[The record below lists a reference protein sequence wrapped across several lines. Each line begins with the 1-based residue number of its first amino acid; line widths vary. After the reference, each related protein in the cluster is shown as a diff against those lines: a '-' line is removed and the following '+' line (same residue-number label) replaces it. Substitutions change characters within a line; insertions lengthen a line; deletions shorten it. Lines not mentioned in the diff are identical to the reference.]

1 MNKTQKKT
9 EEIHQFILENV
20 EDHPS
25 DITSVVSDKFGISR
39 QAGHRHIQKLV
50 SEGLI
55 IAEGSTRNR
64 RYKVKPLVN
73 FNKTLQLNELE
84 EDKVWRQ
91 YIYPLLE
98 NLPEN
103 ILQICQYGFT
113 EMANNAIEHS
123 EGTKVILHVE
133 RTYKFI
139 HIRILDNG
147 IGIFKKIQKKFSLDD
162 QMHAILELSKGKLTS
177 DPAHH
182 TGEGIFFTSRMFDD
196 FSILSDKLF
205 FSHDIDGDWLL
216 EDKETEF
223 HGTVI
228 AMTIFTKSS
237 RTTKQVFDQF
247 TVDGDYGFSR
257 THVPVFLAIYGNE
270 NLVSRSQARRVLTRF
285 ERFREID
292 LDFDNVEIIGQ
303 AFADEIFRVFQLK
316 HPDINLTYHNANK
329 QVEDMILRAKNV
341 S

>member
-9 EEIHQFILENV
+9 EEIHQFILENI

-25 DITSVVSDKFGISR
+25 GITSVVSEKFGISR
-39 QAGHRHIQKLV
+39 QASHRHIQKLV
-50 SEGLI
+50 ADDLI
-55 IAEGSTRNR
+55 IAKGSTRNR
-64 RYKVKPLVN
+64 TYKVKPLVY
-73 FNKTLQLNELE
+73 FKKALEIKGLE
-84 EDKVWRQ
+84 EDKVWRE
-91 YIYPLLE
+91 YIRPLLE

-123 EGTKVILHVE
+123 EGTKIILVVE

-139 HIRILDNG
+139 RLGILDNG
-147 IGIFKKIQKKFSLDD
+147 IGIFRKIQKRFSLDD
-162 QMHAILELSKGKLTS
+162 QLHAILELSKGKLTT

-205 FSHDIDGDWLL
+205 FSHEIDEDWLL
-216 EDKETEF
+216 EDKEKAF
-223 HGTVI
+223 NGTAVD
-228 AMTIFTKSS
+228 MTISTRSS

-247 TVDGDYGFSR
+247 TVEGDYGFSR
-257 THVPVFLAIYGNE
+257 THVPVFLAAYGNE
-270 NLVSRSQARRVLTRF
+270 NLVSRSQARRVLSRF
-285 ERFREID
+285 ERFKEIV
-292 LDFDNVEIIGQ
+292 LAFEGVETIGQ
-303 AFADEIFRVFQLK
+303 AFADEIFRVFALQ
-316 HPDINLTYHNANK
+316 HPNINITYEDANE
-329 QVEDMILRAKNV
+329 QVEAMILRAKNA